1 MVDDAG
7 AAEGLG
13 RPSPGALEGEAAVAS
28 AEALVV
34 EVASG
39 AAGRGLG
46 RGRGRGRSRGARGG
60 KAKNEEWLPVTKLGP
75 LVKDMKIKSL
85 QEIHLF
91 SLPIAESG
99 IIDFFLK
106 DEVLKIMP
114 VQKHTLSGQWTRF
127 KAFVA
132 TGDYNRHVSLDV
144 KRPKRY
150 TRGLHL
156 DHAVHNP
163 GGLGLPG
170 EQDQQAPQHCPG
182 HHLGPCAQ
190 EAAADSR
197 SLPALPRSLQHHIQ
211 DLQLDLTDPHQSL
224 QR

>member
-144 KRPKRY
+144 KCSKAVATAIHGAIILAELSIVPVQ
-150 TRGLHL
+150 RG
-156 DHAVHNP
+156 
-163 GGLGLPG
+163 
-170 EQDQQAPQHCPG
+170 C
-182 HHLGPCAQ
+182 
-190 EAAADSR
+190 
-197 SLPALPRSLQHHIQ
+197 
-211 DLQLDLTDPHQSL
+211 
-224 QR
+224 

>member
-13 RPSPGALEGEAAVAS
+13 RPSP
-28 AEALVV
+28 EALVV

-60 KAKNEEWLPVTKLGP
+60 KAKNKEWLPVTKLGP

-144 KRPKRY
+144 KCYKAVATAIHGAIILAKLSIVPGNKMGKAHMVPCKVNGCCGSVLVPLIPAP
-150 TRGLHL
+150 RGTSISPPL
-156 DHAVHNP
+156 
-163 GGLGLPG
+163 
-170 EQDQQAPQHCPG
+170 C
-182 HHLGPCAQ
+182 
-190 EAAADSR
+190 
-197 SLPALPRSLQHHIQ
+197 PRSC
-211 DLQLDLTDPHQSL
+211 
-224 QR
+224 

>member
-13 RPSPGALEGEAAVAS
+13 RPSPG
-28 AEALVV
+28 
-34 EVASG
+34 
-39 AAGRGLG
+39 
-46 RGRGRGRSRGARGG
+46 GRGRGRSRGARGG
-60 KAKNEEWLPVTKLGP
+60 KAENKEWLPVTKLGP

-132 TGDYNRHVSLDV
+132 TGDYNRHVSLDLLSAPLNHILYV
-144 KRPKRY
+144 VGVFWRERERP
-150 TRGLHL
+150 
-156 DHAVHNP
+156 
-163 GGLGLPG
+163 
-170 EQDQQAPQHCPG
+170 
-182 HHLGPCAQ
+182 
-190 EAAADSR
+190 S
-197 SLPALPRSLQHHIQ
+197 
-211 DLQLDLTDPHQSL
+211 
-224 QR
+224 